1 MMVRGKL
8 ERLDLFKR
16 ECRHYF
22 TYQSEISKIAERL
35 RSLEVSMQNVHS
47 PSMQKIG
54 SSPSRKELDYLRFLA
69 AKEEYEKQQKFYQ
82 DRVKWIDDII
92 NAIPSKAYCAITWMT
107 LVQGKT
113 RMELLITYDTS
124 PEYVYKTRDA
134 FLKQLLT
141 DEKMDEYDLTEQN
154 RPIKDKKI

>member
-1 MMVRGKL
+1 MARSKSA
-8 ERLDLFKR
+8 RLDLFKR
-16 ECRHYF
+16 ECRQYF
-22 TYQSEISKIAERL
+22 TYQSEISKIDERL

-69 AKEEYEKQQKFYQ
+69 AKEEYE
-82 DRVKWIDDII
+82 RVQWIDDII
-92 NAIPSKAYCAITWMT
+92 NSIPSKAYCAITWMT
-107 LVQGKT
+107 LVQGKS

-124 PEYVYKTRDA
+124 PEYVYKTRDI

-141 DEKMDEYDLTEQN
+141 DEKMMEFDQAEQN
-154 RPIKDKKI
+154 RPHKDIK